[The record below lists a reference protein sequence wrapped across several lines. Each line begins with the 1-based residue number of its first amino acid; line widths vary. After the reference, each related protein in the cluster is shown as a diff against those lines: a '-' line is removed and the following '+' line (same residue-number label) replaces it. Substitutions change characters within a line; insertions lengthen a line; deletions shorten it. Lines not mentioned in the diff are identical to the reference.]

1 MTRGSRPN
9 AELPRG
15 TTRSAPNRPSARMTR
30 AGLAAAL
37 SVALAAGGTLAS
49 GCKKKVTQE
58 QCDQLMDHF
67 ADLVVKE
74 RIADGGLEAGDQAAQ
89 RAHELREAKHANEF
103 RNCTSEVQVNEH
115 DCAMRAQSSDALIK
129 CLE

>member
-1 MTRGSRPN
+1 MMKGPAGGVWGSSG
-9 AELPRG
+9 AML
-15 TTRSAPNRPSARMTR
+15 ARV
-30 AGLAAAL
+30 AV
-37 SVALAAGGTLAS
+37 VALLSGIATG

-74 RIADGGLEAGDQAAQ
+74 RVADGGVEAGADGLAAQ

-103 RNCTSEVQVNEH
+103 RNCPSEVQVDEH
-115 DCAMRAQSSDALIK
+115 ACAMKAQTSDALIK

>member
-1 MTRGSRPN
+1 MTNGPAGS
-9 AELPRG
+9 AQASLG
-15 TTRSAPNRPSARMTR
+15 AIL
-30 AGLAAAL
+30 AGVAIAALLSSGIAAA
-37 SVALAAGGTLAS
+37 

-74 RIADGGLEAGDQAAQ
+74 RVADGGLEAGADGLAAQ

-103 RNCTSEVQVNEH
+103 RNCPSEVQLDEH
-115 DCAMRAQSSDALIK
+115 ACAMKAQSSDALIK